1 MSQPLKAKL
10 MGMLEVVYPE
20 LDCDFL
26 AEQLLGTME
35 LAPNQE
41 PPPAHQNNWDE
52 SDILLITYAD
62 TVQREGE
69 KPLQT
74 LYRFL
79 KDCLAETVSAVHI
92 LPFFPYSS
100 DDGFSVMDYLAVN
113 ESHGSWSD
121 VEKIAGD
128 FKLMADLVINHMSA
142 RSRWF
147 ENFRKRVDPGKDY
160 FFEGNPKDDLSAVIR
175 PRTSPLLVPVQTED
189 GERYVWCTFSEDQV
203 DLNFA
208 NPRVLIEF
216 AGIIKQYLDHGV
228 LMFRL
233 DAVAFLWKEPG
244 TPCIHLQQTHELIK
258 ILRLLIQHHTPNAVV
273 ITETNVP
280 NRENLTYFGN
290 ANEAHVIYN
299 FSLPPLLINTLVTG
313 SCRHLKTWLMSMP
326 PAQMGTTYLNFIASH
341 DGIGMRPTDGLLE
354 EDEKQRLINTMES
367 FGGRVSHRRTAD
379 GRDEPYEINIALWDA
394 LKGTAEGGADHC
406 QLQRFL
412 CAHAIM
418 LALEGIPAFYIHSLL
433 GTENDYARVEN
444 TGRLRSINR
453 GQWQLDKLE
462 EELEN
467 PLCHH
472 SKVYH
477 ELKRLI
483 GIRRGQAAFHPNA
496 TQFTLHLGLQIFGFW
511 RQSMRRDQSVF
522 CIHNISNEVQQVA
535 LSDINLI
542 GTDSWVDLISGMAI
556 DDLSGS
562 ITLKPYQSVWLSN
575 QTGHHVQGQF
585 SGTTKIRSVSRQMPV
600 GASFSST
607 ANSAGAA

>member
-1 MSQPLKAKL
+1 MNQPLKAKL
-10 MGMLEVVYPE
+10 VAMLEMVYPE

-26 AEQLLGTME
+26 SEQLLTTMG

-41 PPPAHQNNWDE
+41 PSPAHQNNWDE
-52 SDILLITYAD
+52 SDIVLITYAD
-62 TVQREGE
+62 TVQQPEE
-69 KPLQT
+69 KPLVT
-74 LYRFL
+74 LHRFL
-79 KDCLAETVSAVHI
+79 GDCLGDSISSVHI

-113 ESHGSWSD
+113 ESHGSWED
-121 VEKIAGD
+121 IERIARD
-128 FKLMADLVINHMSA
+128 YKLMADLVINHMSA

-147 ENFRKRVDPGKDY
+147 ENFRKRVEPGKDY
-160 FFEGNPKDDLSAVIR
+160 FFEGNPRDDLSAVVR
-175 PRTSPLLVPVQTED
+175 PRTSPLLNPVQTGD

-208 NPRVLIEF
+208 NPEVLIEF
-216 AGIIKQYLDHGV
+216 VGIIRQYLERGII
-228 LMFRL
+228 LFRL

-258 ILRLLIQHHTPNAVV
+258 IMRLLIEHHSPDAVV

-313 SCRHLKTWLMSMP
+313 DCKHLKTWLMSMP
-326 PAQMGTTYLNFIASH
+326 PAQLGTTYLNFIASH
-341 DGIGMRPTDGLLE
+341 DGIGMRPTDGLLTDE
-354 EDEKQRLINTMES
+354 EKQRLINTMDS
-367 FGGRVSHRRTAD
+367 FGGKVSYRRTAD
-379 GRDEPYEINIALWDA
+379 GRDQPYEINIALYDA
-394 LKGTAEGGADHC
+394 LRGTAESGTDHW
-406 QLQRFL
+406 QLQRFI
-412 CAHAIM
+412 CAHTVM

-433 GTENDYARVEN
+433 ATKNDLERVEH

-453 GQWQLDKLE
+453 SQWQLDDLERKLE
-462 EELEN
+462 D
-467 PLCHH
+467 PLSHH
-472 SKVYH
+472 SKAFH

-483 GIRRGQAAFHPNA
+483 AIRRKQPAFHPNA
-496 TQFTLHLGLQIFGFW
+496 TQFTLHLGLQLFGFW
-511 RQSMRRDQSVF
+511 RQSMRRDQSIF

-542 GTDSWVDLISGMAI
+542 GTDHWQDLISGMKI

-575 QTGHHVQGQF
+575 REVTV
-585 SGTTKIRSVSRQMPV
+585 
-600 GASFSST
+600 
-607 ANSAGAA
+607 

>member
-1 MSQPLKAKL
+1 MTQPLKVKL
-10 MGMLEVVYPE
+10 ESMLEVVYPE

-26 AEQLLGTME
+26 AEQLLATMGLE
-35 LAPNQE
+35 PNQE
-41 PPPAHQNNWDE
+41 PPPAHQNHWDE
-52 SDILLITYAD
+52 SDVVLITYAD
-62 TVQREGE
+62 TVQRADE
-69 KPLQT
+69 KPLVT
-74 LYRFL
+74 LHRFL
-79 KDCLAETVSAVHI
+79 EDCLADTVSAVHI

-113 ESHGSWSD
+113 ESHGTWED
-121 VEKIAGD
+121 IERIAGD
-128 FKLMADLVINHMSA
+128 YKLMADLVINHMSA

-147 ENFRKRVDPGKDY
+147 ENFRKRVEPGKDY
-160 FFEGNPKDDLSAVIR
+160 FFEGNPRDDLSAVVR
-175 PRTSPLLVPVQTED
+175 PRTSPLLNAVQTDD

-208 NPRVLIEF
+208 NPMVLVEF
-216 AGIIKQYLDHGV
+216 AAIIRYYLDRGI
-228 LMFRL
+228 LLFRL

-258 ILRLLIQHHTPNAVV
+258 ILRLLIEHLSPNAVV

-313 SCRHLKTWLMSMP
+313 DCKHLKTWLMSMP

-341 DGIGMRPTDGLLE
+341 DGVGMRPTDGLLSDE
-354 EDEKQRLINTMES
+354 EKQRLINTMES
-367 FGGRVSHRRTAD
+367 FGGKVSFRRTPD
-379 GRDEPYEINIALWDA
+379 GRDQPYEINIALYDA
-394 LKGTAEGGADHC
+394 LQGTAESGRDHW
-406 QLQRFL
+406 QLPRFL
-412 CAHAIM
+412 CAHTIM

-433 GTENDYARVEN
+433 ATENDLARVEH

-453 GQWQLDKLE
+453 SQWQLDELE
-462 EELEN
+462 EKLAD
-467 PLCHH
+467 PLSHH
-472 SKVYH
+472 GKAFA

-483 GIRRGQAAFHPNA
+483 AIRRKQPAFHPNA
-496 TQFTLHLGLQIFGFW
+496 TQFTLHLGLKLFGFW
-511 RQSMRRDQSVF
+511 RQSMRRDQSIF
-522 CIHNISNEVQQVA
+522 CIHNISDQLQEVA

-542 GTDSWVDLISGMAI
+542 GTDRWQDLISGLRI

-575 QTGHHVQGQF
+575 RDVT
-585 SGTTKIRSVSRQMPV
+585 
-600 GASFSST
+600 
-607 ANSAGAA
+607 N

>member
-10 MGMLEVVYPE
+10 VGMLEVVYPE

-26 AEQLLGTME
+26 AEQLLSTIE
-35 LAPNQE
+35 LAPNRE

-52 SDILLITYAD
+52 SDIVLITYAD

-74 LYRFL
+74 LHRFL
-79 KDCLAETVSAVHI
+79 TDCLAETVSAVHI

-160 FFEGNPKDDLSAVIR
+160 FFEGNPKDDLSAVVR
-175 PRTSPLLVPVQTED
+175 PRTSPLLTPVQTED

-216 AGIIKQYLDHGV
+216 AGIIKQYLEHGV
-228 LMFRL
+228 VMFRL

-258 ILRLLIQHHTPNAVV
+258 ILRLLIEHHTPDAVV

-290 ANEAHVIYN
+290 ANEAHMIYN

-313 SCRHLKTWLMSMP
+313 NCRHLKTWLMSMP

-367 FGGRVSHRRTAD
+367 FGGKVSYRRTAD
-379 GRDEPYEINIALWDA
+379 GRDQPYEINIALWDA

-412 CAHAIM
+412 CAHTIM

-483 GIRRGQAAFHPNA
+483 GIRRSQSAFHPNA

-522 CIHNISNEVQQVA
+522 CIHNISSELQQVA

-542 GTDSWVDLISGMAI
+542 GTDHWVDLISGMAI

-575 QTGHHVQGQF
+575 QAADRDNPGVN
-585 SGTTKIRSVSRQMPV
+585 SGV
-600 GASFSST
+600 
-607 ANSAGAA
+607 

>member
-1 MSQPLKAKL
+1 MTEPLKAKL
-10 MGMLEVVYPE
+10 VAMLAVVYPE
-20 LDCDFL
+20 RECEPL
-26 AEQLLGTME
+26 ADQLLTTMG
-35 LAPNQE
+35 LDADHPS
-41 PPPAHQNNWDE
+41 PPAHQNNWDQ
-52 SDILLITYAD
+52 SDVILITYAD
-62 TVQREGE
+62 SLQKAGQ
-69 KPLQT
+69 KPLVT
-74 LYRFL
+74 LREFL
-79 KDCLAETVSAVHI
+79 NQRLSETVSAVHI

-113 ESHGSWSD
+113 ESHGDWED
-121 VEKIAGD
+121 IEAIAGD

-147 ENFRKRVDPGKDY
+147 ENFRKRIDPGRDY
-160 FFEGNPKDDLSAVIR
+160 FFEGNPRDDLSAVVR
-175 PRTSPLLVPVQTED
+175 PRTSPLLTPVQTDD
-189 GERYVWCTFSEDQV
+189 GERHVWCTFSEDQV

-208 NPRVLIEF
+208 NPQVLIEF
-216 AGIIKQYLDHGV
+216 AGIIRYYLERGV
-228 LMFRL
+228 SLFRL

-258 ILRLLIQHHTPNAVV
+258 ILRLLIEHHSPDAVV

-313 SCRHLKTWLMSMP
+313 DCRHLKTWLMSMP

-341 DGIGMRPTDGLLE
+341 DGVGMRPTDGLLS
-354 EDEKQRLINTMES
+354 EDEKQRLINTMDS
-367 FGGRVSHRRTAD
+367 FGGKVSYRRTSD
-379 GRDEPYEINIALWDA
+379 GRDQPYEINIALFDA
-394 LKGTAEGGADHC
+394 LKGTAQAGADHF

-412 CAHAIM
+412 CAHTVM

-433 GTENDYARVEN
+433 ATENDHERVEN

-453 GQWQLDKLE
+453 SQWSVDSLDQALQD
-462 EELEN
+462 
-467 PLCHH
+467 PRSHH
-472 SKVYH
+472 AQAFE

-483 GIRRGQAAFHPNA
+483 AIRRKQAAFHPNA
-496 TQFTLHLGLQIFGFW
+496 TQFTLHLGLQVFGFW
-511 RQSMRRDQSVF
+511 RQSTRRDQSIF
-522 CIHNISNEVQQVA
+522 CIHNISDQTQQIA

-542 GTDSWVDLISGMAI
+542 GTDHWQDLISGMTI

-575 QTGHHVQGQF
+575 
-585 SGTTKIRSVSRQMPV
+585 RE
-600 GASFSST
+600 
-607 ANSAGAA
+607 

>member
-1 MSQPLKAKL
+1 MTQALKAKL
-10 MGMLEVVYPE
+10 VALLNTVYTD
-20 LDCDFL
+20 LDGDFL
-26 AEQLLGTME
+26 ADELLGTMG
-35 LAPNQE
+35 LMPDQP

-52 SDILLITYAD
+52 SDVVLITYAD
-62 TVQREGE
+62 TVQQTGQ
-69 KPLQT
+69 KPLVT
-74 LYRFL
+74 LHRFL
-79 KDCLAETVSAVHI
+79 SDCLADSLSTVHI

-113 ESHGSWSD
+113 ESHGTW
-121 VEKIAGD
+121 EHIETIARD

-147 ENFRKRVDPGKDY
+147 ENFRRRVDPGKDY
-160 FFEGNPKDDLSAVIR
+160 FFEGNPRDDLSSVVR
-175 PRTSPLLVPVQTED
+175 PRTSPLLNPVQTDD

-208 NPRVLIEF
+208 NPQVLIEF
-216 AGIIKQYLDHGV
+216 AGIIRRYLERGV
-228 LMFRL
+228 IVFRL

-244 TPCIHLQQTHELIK
+244 TSCIHLQQTHELIK
-258 ILRLLIQHHTPNAVV
+258 ILRLLIEHHSPGAVV

-290 ANEAHVIYN
+290 ANEAHAIYN

-313 SCRHLKTWLMSMP
+313 NCRHLKTWLMSMP

-341 DGIGMRPTDGLLE
+341 DGIGMRPTDGLLS
-354 EDEKQRLINTMES
+354 EDEKQRLINTMDS
-367 FGGRVSHRRTAD
+367 FGGKVSYRRTAD
-379 GRDEPYEINIALWDA
+379 GRDQPYEVNIALYDA
-394 LKGTAEGGADHC
+394 LKGTAEAGADHW

-412 CAHAIM
+412 CAHTVM

-433 GTENDYARVEN
+433 ATENDHERVEN

-453 GQWQLDKLE
+453 SQWQLDQLE
-462 EELEN
+462 QTLAD
-467 PLCHH
+467 PLSHH
-472 SKVYH
+472 SKAFH

-483 GIRRGQAAFHPNA
+483 AIRRRQPAFHPNA
-496 TQFTLHLGLQIFGFW
+496 TQFTLHLGLQLFGFW
-511 RQSMRRDQSVF
+511 RQSMRRDQSIF
-522 CIHNISNEVQQVA
+522 CIHNISDQIQQVA

-542 GTDSWVDLISGMAI
+542 GTDHWLDLISGMTI

-575 QTGHHVQGQF
+575 
-585 SGTTKIRSVSRQMPV
+585 RE
-600 GASFSST
+600 
-607 ANSAGAA
+607 